1 MTETLVLPRHKLTGS
16 VLNLDMLSLSLIF
29 FNEFQYGFNS
39 CLRDAP
45 EESEALNFIETA
57 ADWGYETR

>member
-16 VLNLDMLSLSLIF
+16 VLDLDILYLSLIF

-39 CLRDAP
+39 CP
-45 EESEALNFIETA
+45 S
-57 ADWGYETR
+57 